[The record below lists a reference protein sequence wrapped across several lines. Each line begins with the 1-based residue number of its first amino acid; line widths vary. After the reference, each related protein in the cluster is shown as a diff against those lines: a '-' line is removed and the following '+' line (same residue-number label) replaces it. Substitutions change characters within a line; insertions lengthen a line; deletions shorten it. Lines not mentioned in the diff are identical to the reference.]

1 MKITIDGVE
10 YHVDKLSETAQAQL
24 RSLQFLDQQMQMI
37 KQEIAVYETV
47 RKTYLALPFTHKLR
61 RPVDTGRCHS
71 ISSLKA

>member
-37 KQEIAVYETV
+37 NQEIAVYETA
-47 RKTYLALPFTHKLR
+47 RKNYLAALKTELA
-61 RPVDTGRCHS
+61 
-71 ISSLKA
+71 SSLPADG